1 MNAQQLQEQILKSPL
16 VAIMQQAIDDGAA
29 DVHIKANLPPMFVVN
44 GRVLPMK
51 GCPPLPNEGVIKLMY
66 SVLPPE
72 KQKQFEENLEVDTSF
87 AVPGLARFRVNLFH
101 SDHTCAA
108 VIRIIPP
115 NIRSVEQLG
124 LPPAIKKVVLER
136 QGLFLVTGPTG
147 SGKTTTLAALID
159 YYNTNRSGHIVTV
172 EDPIEV
178 IHPHK
183 GCVISQREVGEDTRN
198 FTVAIKSALRQAPN
212 IILVGELRD
221 RETIELAMKAAET
234 GHMVFSTLHTND
246 AVQTIYRVINAF
258 PPHEQE
264 PIRLQLAN
272 SLKGCL
278 AQRLVPRCDRPGRVP
293 AIDLLICTATA
304 RDAIL
309 KNEIEKLYEVEKQGA
324 LEGMQSMN
332 MSLLNHFKAGVV
344 DFDTAMSYSE
354 NQAELIQMLR
364 SHVRTMTGAS
374 TATAK

>member
-1 MNAQQLQEQILKSPL
+1 MNPLELQQQINNSPL
-16 VAIMQQAIDDGAA
+16 VAIMRQAIEEGAA
-29 DVHIKANLPPMFVVN
+29 DIHIKANIPPMFVVN
-44 GRVLPMK
+44 GRVVAMK
-51 GCPPLPNEGVIKLMY
+51 GCPPLPPEGVIKLMY

-72 KQKQFEENLEVDTSF
+72 KCRMFEERLEIDTSF
-87 AVPGLARFRVNLFH
+87 NVPGLARFRVNLFH
-101 SDHTCAA
+101 NDHTVAA

-124 LPPAIKKVVLER
+124 LPPAVKKIVFER

-159 YYNTNRSGHIVTV
+159 YYNANKAGHIVTI

-178 IHPHK
+178 AHPHK
-183 GCVISQREVGEDTRN
+183 QCVISQREVGEDTHN

-212 IILVGELRD
+212 VILIGELRD
-221 RETIELAMKAAET
+221 RETIELACKAAET

-272 SLKGCL
+272 ALKGCL

-293 AIDLLICTATA
+293 AVDFLICTPTA
-304 RDAIL
+304 KDAIL
-309 KNEIEKLYEVEKQGA
+309 KNEIDKLYEVEKQGV

-332 MSLLNHFKAGVV
+332 QSLLNYYKMGVV

-354 NQAELIQMLR
+354 NQAELVQMLR
-364 SHVRTMTGAS
+364 SHIRYLQQPVGAR
-374 TATAK
+374 

>member
-1 MNAQQLQEQILKSPL
+1 MNAVQLQEQINSSPL
-16 VAIMQQAIDDGAA
+16 TAIMAQAIADGAA

-44 GRVLPMK
+44 GRVVPMA
-51 GCPPLPNEGVIKLMY
+51 GCPPLPNEAVIKLMY
-66 SVLPPE
+66 TVLAPD
-72 KQKQFEENLEVDTSF
+72 KQRQFEERLEIDTSF

-101 SDHTCAA
+101 SDHTVAA

-124 LPPAIKKVVLER
+124 LPPAVKNVVVER

-159 YYNTNRSGHIVTV
+159 YYNQNKAGHIVTI

-178 IHPHK
+178 MHPHK
-183 GCVISQREVGEDTRN
+183 GCVISQREVGEDTHS
-198 FTVAIKSALRQAPN
+198 FTLAIKSALRQAPN
-212 IILVGELRD
+212 IILIGELRD
-221 RETIELAMKAAET
+221 RETIELALKAAET

-278 AQRLVPRCDRPGRVP
+278 AQRLVPRCDRPGRVA
-293 AIDLLICTATA
+293 AIDFLICTPTA
-304 RDAIL
+304 KDAIA
-309 KNEIEKLYEVEKQGA
+309 KNEIEKLYDVEKAGV

-332 MSLLNHFKAGVV
+332 MSLLNHFKAGVI
-344 DFDTAMSYSE
+344 DYDTAMSYSE
-354 NQAELIQMLR
+354 NQAELVQMLR
-364 SHVRTMTGAS
+364 NHIRSIGQPVGV
-374 TATAK
+374 

>member
-1 MNAQQLQEQILKSPL
+1 MNPLELQAQINASPL
-16 VAIMQQAIDDGAA
+16 VAIMRQAIEDGAA
-29 DVHIKANLPPMFVVN
+29 DIHIKANLPPMFVVN
-44 GRVLPMK
+44 GRVQPMK
-51 GCPPLPNEGVIKLMY
+51 GCPALPPEGVIKLMY

-72 KQKQFEENLEVDTSF
+72 KCRQFEEKLEIDTSF
-87 AVPGLARFRVNLFH
+87 NVPGLARFRVNLFH
-101 SDHTCAA
+101 NDHSVAA

-124 LPPAIKKVVLER
+124 LPPAVKKIVFER

-159 YYNTNRSGHIVTV
+159 YYNTNKAGHIVTI

-178 IHPHK
+178 MHNHK
-183 GCVISQREVGEDTRN
+183 GCVISQREVGEDTHN

-212 IILVGELRD
+212 IILIGELRD
-221 RETIELAMKAAET
+221 RETIELALKAAET

-246 AVQTIYRVINAF
+246 AVQTINRVINAF
-258 PPHEQE
+258 PPHEQG
-264 PIRLQLAN
+264 PIRTNLAN

-293 AIDLLICTATA
+293 AVDFLICTASA
-304 RDAIL
+304 KDAIL
-309 KNEIEKLYEVEKQGA
+309 KGEIDKLYEIEKNGL

-332 MSLLNHFKAGVV
+332 QSLLNYYKAGVI

-364 SHVRTMTGAS
+364 NHVRGMEPS
-374 TATAK
+374 RVK

>member
-1 MNAQQLQEQILKSPL
+1 MNAVEMQAQINASPL
-16 VAIMQQAIDDGAA
+16 TAIMQAAIADGAA
-29 DVHIKANLPPMFVVN
+29 DVHIKANLPPMFVIN
-44 GRVLPMK
+44 GRVVPMK
-51 GCPPLPNEGVIKLMY
+51 GCPPLPPEGVIKLLY
-66 SVLPPE
+66 GVLSPDR
-72 KQKQFEENLEVDTSF
+72 QRAFEEKLELDTAF
-87 AVPGLARFRVNLFH
+87 AVPGLARFRVNMFH
-101 SDHTCAA
+101 NDRTAAA

-115 NIRSVEQLG
+115 NIRPVEQLG
-124 LPPAIKKVVLER
+124 LPPAVKNVVVER

-159 YYNTNRSGHIVTV
+159 YYNTNKAGHIVTI

-178 IHPHK
+178 MHQHK
-183 GCVISQREVGEDTRN
+183 GCVISQREVGEDTHN

-212 IILVGELRD
+212 IILIGELRD
-221 RETIELAMKAAET
+221 RETIELALKAAET

-246 AVQTIYRVINAF
+246 AVQTINRVINAF
-258 PPHEQE
+258 PPHEQG
-264 PIRLQLAN
+264 PIRLNLAN

-293 AIDLLICTATA
+293 AVDFLICTSSAK
-304 RDAIL
+304 DAIMKGEIDQL
-309 KNEIEKLYEVEKQGA
+309 YEIEKNGL

-332 MSLLNHFKAGVV
+332 QSLLAYFQAGVI

-364 SHVRTMTGAS
+364 NHVRALEPS
-374 TATAK
+374 RVK